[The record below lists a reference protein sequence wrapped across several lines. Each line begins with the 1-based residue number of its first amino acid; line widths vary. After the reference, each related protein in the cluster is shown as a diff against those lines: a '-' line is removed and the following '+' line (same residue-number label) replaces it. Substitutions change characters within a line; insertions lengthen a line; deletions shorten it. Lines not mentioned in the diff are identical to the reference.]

1 MNYFKTLFV
10 RLQMSK
16 EQGSVLKQELKP
28 NDINNFNP
36 GRRSNILPSRGCFSN
51 LWNKLDD
58 WSEGS
63 RIIEFQVMAVLILIL
78 NSSSTYFTDPH

>member
-10 RLQMSK
+10 RIQMSK

-36 GRRSNILPSRGCFSN
+36 GRRASILPTKSWLLLKSV
-51 LWNKLDD
+51 
-58 WSEGS
+58 E
-63 RIIEFQVMAVLILIL
+63 
-78 NSSSTYFTDPH
+78 

>member
-16 EQGSVLKQELKP
+16 EQAGVLKQDLKP

-36 GRRSNILPSRGCFSN
+36 GRRPRILPTKSWLLLKSV
-51 LWNKLDD
+51 
-58 WSEGS
+58 E
-63 RIIEFQVMAVLILIL
+63 
-78 NSSSTYFTDPH
+78 